1 MSYVKVTYMYILKT
15 KFIYLKERSI
25 SFVLVLLSN
34 WPLSMSGLSFWYFF
48 VSLHAHLTI
57 LPFVNVEFL
66 FLLLCFFFKKEK
78 IVLMFSLFSCCW
90 VGSFMKWSI
99 FVKCDIKHAN
109 KCVRVHLTTGGV
121 FLFIHVFDIFQLP
134 AISIAVSPFFSFFMW
149 FCSFLNCTVSPSI
162 VTLYWME
169 SSFALFITI

>member
-1 MSYVKVTYMYILKT
+1 MTDWFHLHLFGTKLTLDVLYMYILKT

-48 VSLHAHLTI
+48 VSLHAYLTI

-78 IVLMFSLFSCCW
+78 IVLMFPLFSCCW
-90 VGSFMKWSI
+90 VGLFMKWSV
-99 FVKCDIKHAN
+99 FVKRDIKHAN

-134 AISIAVSPFFSFFMW
+134 AISIAVSPFFH
-149 FCSFLNCTVSPSI
+149 FLCG
-162 VTLYWME
+162 
-169 SSFALFITI
+169 FAVFLILQCPPP

>member
-15 KFIYLKERSI
+15 KFIYLKERNI

-66 FLLLCFFFKKEK
+66 FLLLCFFLRKKR
-78 IVLMFSLFSCCW
+78 LFLCFHYFHVAGLVHLWNGQFLLSVTSSTPISVYEFIWQLEGCFY
-90 VGSFMKWSI
+90 SFMSLI
-99 FVKCDIKHAN
+99 FFNCRLFLLQFHHFFHFLCGFA
-109 KCVRVHLTTGGV
+109 V
-121 FLFIHVFDIFQLP
+121 FL
-134 AISIAVSPFFSFFMW
+134 
-149 FCSFLNCTVSPSI
+149 I
-162 VTLYWME
+162 VQCPPP
-169 SSFALFITI
+169 